1 MSLQWFDR
9 LTSTGV
15 CSRMPDN
22 DIYYFNFQTGESTWD
37 HPCDDYYRK
46 LYAEEKK
53 KHDWHLQRGMA
64 PTTSPVCFICF
75 FAGLSPLKVSSKG
88 LKNRH

>member
-1 MSLQWFDR
+1 MLFC
-9 LTSTGV
+9 

-22 DIYYFNFQTGESTWD
+22 DIYYFNFQSGESTWD

-53 KHDWHLQRGMA
+53 KRDYRLAHGLAPSSLPVKAPPQRMLL
-64 PTTSPVCFICF
+64 C
-75 FAGLSPLKVSSKG
+75 LSPIQPWVLRGKYGTS
-88 LKNRH
+88 